1 MGQAEPK
8 RGLRRAMGFVDLLLF
23 FVITGFGLMW
33 LAKAAE
39 AGPVGVTLWV
49 LGGLTFFL
57 PLAACVLELSS
68 RYPGEGGLYL
78 WARQAFGGFA
88 GFLAGWAYW
97 VSVLTFL
104 PGVLYFV
111 AGSALFVGGE
121 HWQYLSG
128 DKAYFITASLLG
140 LAVATGLNL
149 VGLGVGKWL
158 HNVGAL
164 GTWLPALALM
174 AIGVVVWAEHGPATD
189 LSAEGFVPRLSLK
202 ELVVWP
208 VLVMSLM
215 GLEAASILGEE
226 IKDPRRLIP
235 RALACA
241 GVLLLATKILGTLAV
256 LAALTPHEA
265 REAGSVGLMQ
275 AFAKAAGRAGL
286 AWLLPAVALLVAV
299 GSLGKVGAWS
309 AAGARLPFVAGVDRC
324 LPAALA
330 RLHPRWGT
338 PYVALLLQALLVA
351 ALVVLGQLGTTT
363 RGAYNVFLSMT
374 VIPAFIPF
382 LFLFA
387 ALIKVQ
393 REPAGPGVIR
403 VPGGRAVAVPLAVL
417 GLLTTVS
424 ALVLIV
430 VTPEDG
436 EDQALY
442 VTKVVGMAL
451 VLVGAGVA
459 VYLLGKRQHA
469 QTPASTAA
477 GPGRD
482 GG

>member
-1 MGQAEPK
+1 MGQAGPP
-8 RGLRRAMGFVDLLLF
+8 RGLRRAMGFADLLLF

-39 AGPVGVTLWV
+39 AGPAGVTLWV

-78 WARQAFGGFA
+78 WTRQAFGDFA

-97 VSVLTFL
+97 ASVLTFL

-111 AGSALFVGGE
+111 AGSALFLGGTR
-121 HWQYLSG
+121 WQHL
-128 DKAYFITASLLG
+128 DKNPAYFITASLLG

-158 HNVGAL
+158 HNIGAL

-174 AIGVVVWAEHGPATD
+174 AVGAVVWGDQGPVTD
-189 LSAEGFVPRLSLK
+189 LSPAGFVPRVGAR

-208 VLVMSLM
+208 VLVMSLQ
-215 GLEAASILGEE
+215 GLEAASLLGEE

-241 GVLLLATKILGTLAV
+241 VVLLLATKILGTLAV
-256 LAALTPHEA
+256 LAALTPGEA
-265 REAGSVGLMQ
+265 REAGSVGLMR
-275 AFAKAAGRAGL
+275 AFARAAGRAGL
-286 AWLLPAVALLVAV
+286 GWLLPAVALLVAV
-299 GSLGKVGAWS
+299 GNLGKVGGWS
-309 AAGARLPFVAGVDRC
+309 AAGARLPFVAGVDRR

-330 RLHPRWGT
+330 RVHPRWGT
-338 PYVALLLQALLVA
+338 PYVALLLQAGLIA
-351 ALVVLGQLGTTT
+351 ALIVLGQLGTTT
-363 RGAYNVFLSMT
+363 GGAYNVFLSMT
-374 VIPAFIPF
+374 VIPAFLPF

-424 ALVLIV
+424 AMVLVV
-430 VTPEDG
+430 VVPEDV

-442 VTKVVGMAL
+442 VAKVVGMAG
-451 VLVGAGVA
+451 VLIGAGVA
-459 VYLLGKRQHA
+459 VYLLGKRRQD
-469 QTPASTAA
+469 PAPAA
-477 GPGRD
+477 PPSAP
-482 GG
+482 

>member
-8 RGLRRAMGFVDLLLF
+8 RGLRRAMGFADLLLF
-23 FVITGFGLMW
+23 FVITGFGPMW

-78 WARQAFGGFA
+78 WTRQAFGDCA
-88 GFLAGWAYW
+88 AFLAGWAYW
-97 VSVLTFL
+97 ASVLTFL

-121 HWQYLSG
+121 HWQHLSR

-140 LAVATGLNL
+140 LAVATALNL
-149 VGLGVGKWL
+149 LGLGVGKWL

-174 AIGVVVWAEHGPATD
+174 AVGVVVWAEHGPVTE
-189 LSAEGFVPRLSLK
+189 LSPEGFVPRLSLK

-226 IKDPRRLIP
+226 IQDPRRLIP

-241 GVLLLATKILGTLAV
+241 VVLLLATKILGTLAV
-256 LAALTPHEA
+256 LAAMTPQEA

-275 AFAKAAGRAGL
+275 AFDKAASRAGL

-299 GSLGKVGAWS
+299 GNLGKVGGWS
-309 AAGARLPFVAGVDRC
+309 AAGARLPFVAGVDGC

-374 VIPAFIPF
+374 VIPAFLPF
-382 LFLFA
+382 LLLFA
-387 ALIKVQ
+387 ALMKVQ

-403 VPGGRAVAVPLAVL
+403 VPGGRALAVPLAVL

-424 ALVLIV
+424 ALVLV
-430 VTPEDG
+430 VVAPEDE

-442 VTKVVGMAL
+442 LTKVVGMAA
-451 VLVGAGVA
+451 VLLGAGVA
-459 VYLLGKRQHA
+459 VYLLGKRRPGQPSPS
-469 QTPASTAA
+469 PAS
-477 GPGRD
+477 PSVR
-482 GG
+482 